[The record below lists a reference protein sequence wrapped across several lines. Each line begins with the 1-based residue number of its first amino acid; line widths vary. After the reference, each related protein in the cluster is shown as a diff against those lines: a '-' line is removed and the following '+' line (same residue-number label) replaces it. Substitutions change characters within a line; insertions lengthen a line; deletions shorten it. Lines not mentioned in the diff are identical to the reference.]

1 MAVVIAVPGR
11 PEIELTELVLDYTG
25 TLSRDGVLLAG
36 VAERIT
42 ALAARLRV
50 TVMTADTRGTARRE
64 LASLPLTVELVRD
77 GEAKAGLVRM
87 LGPDRTAAIG
97 NGRNDV
103 AMVRLATLGIAVL
116 GAEGTAGELI
126 RVADVV
132 TADVNDALDLLADPV
147 RLVATLRD

>member
-1 MAVVIAVPGR
+1 MTVVIALPGR

-64 LASLPLTVELVRD
+64 LAGLPLTVELVRD
-77 GEAKAGLVRM
+77 GKAKAERVRK
-87 LGPDRTAAIG
+87 LGPGRTAAVG

-103 AMVRLATLGIAVL
+103 AMVRLAALGIAVL
-116 GAEGTAGELI
+116 GDEGTAGELI

-132 TADVNDALDLLADPV
+132 APDITSALDLLADPV

>member
-1 MAVVIAVPGR
+1 M
-11 PEIELTELVLDYTG
+11 
-25 TLSRDGVLLAG
+25 
-36 VAERIT
+36 
-42 ALAARLRV
+42 
-50 TVMTADTRGTARRE
+50 RE
-64 LASLPLTVELVRD
+64 L
-77 GEAKAGLVRM
+77 
-87 LGPDRTAAIG
+87 GPERTAAIG

-132 TADVNDALDLLADPV
+132 APDITSALDLLADPV

>member
-1 MAVVIAVPGR
+1 MGIVVAVPGK
-11 PEIELTELVLDYTG
+11 PAIELSDLALDFTG
-25 TLSRDGVLLAG
+25 TLSRDGGLLPG

-42 ALAARLRV
+42 ALAERLRI

-64 LASLPLTVELVRD
+64 LAGLPLAVELVRD
-77 GEAKAGLVRM
+77 GAAKAEFVRRF
-87 LGPDRTAAIG
+87 GPEHTAAIG

-103 AMVRLATLGIAVL
+103 AMVAMAAIGIAVL

-132 TADVNDALDLLADPV
+132 APHINGALDLLADPL

>member
-11 PEIELTELVLDYTG
+11 PEIELTELALDYTG

-42 ALAARLRV
+42 ALAARLRIS
-50 TVMTADTRGTARRE
+50 VMTADTRGTARRE
-64 LASLPLTVELVRD
+64 LAGLPLTVELVRD

-103 AMVRLATLGIAVL
+103 AMVRLAALGIAVL
-116 GAEGTAGELI
+116 GAEGTA
-126 RVADVV
+126 VALLRDTDVV
-132 TADVNDALDLLADPV
+132 APDILTALDLLADPL

>member
-11 PEIELTELVLDYTG
+11 PEIELTEFVLDYTG

-64 LASLPLTVELVRD
+64 LTGLPLTVELVRD

-103 AMVRLATLGIAVL
+103 AMVRLAALGIAVL
-116 GAEGTAGELI
+116 SAEGTAVALL
-126 RVADVV
+126 RDADVV
-132 TADVNDALDLLADPV
+132 APDILTALDLLADPL

>member
-1 MAVVIAVPGR
+1 MAVVIELPGKAA
-11 PEIELTELVLDYTG
+11 IELTDLVLDFNG
-25 TLSRDGVLLAG
+25 TLSRDGVLQPG
-36 VAERIT
+36 VAKRVT
-42 ALAARLRV
+42 RLAARLRV
-50 TVMTADTRGTARRE
+50 TVMTADTRGTARTE
-64 LASLPLTVELVRD
+64 LAGLPLTVELARN
-77 GEAKAGLVRM
+77 GEAKAELVRT
-87 LGPDRTAAIG
+87 LGPERTAAIG

-103 AMVRLATLGIAVL
+103 AMVRQATLGIAVL

>member
-1 MAVVIAVPGR
+1 MGIVVAVPGK
-11 PEIELTELVLDYTG
+11 PTIELSDLALDFTG
-25 TLSRDGVLLAG
+25 TLSRDGGLLPG

-42 ALAARLRV
+42 ALAERLRI

-64 LASLPLTVELVRD
+64 LAGLPLTVELVRD
-77 GEAKAGLVRM
+77 GDAKAELVRK
-87 LGPDRTAAIG
+87 LGPERTVAVG

-103 AMVRLATLGIAVL
+103 AMVTLAAIGIAVL

>member
-11 PEIELTELVLDYTG
+11 PEIELTELVLDFTG

-42 ALAARLRV
+42 ALAARLRIS
-50 TVMTADTRGTARRE
+50 VMTADTRGTARRE
-64 LASLPLTVELVRD
+64 LAGLPLTVELVRD
-77 GEAKAGLVRM
+77 GDAKAELVRKF
-87 LGPDRTAAIG
+87 GPERTVAIG

-103 AMVRLATLGIAVL
+103 AMVRVAALGIAVL
-116 GAEGTAGELI
+116 GAEGTAGELL

-132 TADVNDALDLLADPV
+132 TINVNDALDLLADPV

>member
-1 MAVVIAVPGR
+1 MAVVIAVPGK
-11 PEIELTELVLDYTG
+11 PALELCELVLDFTG
-25 TLSRDGVLLAG
+25 TLSRDGGLLPG

-42 ALAARLRV
+42 ALAARLRI

-64 LASLPLTVELVRD
+64 LAGLPLAVELVRD
-77 GEAKAGLVRM
+77 GAAKAEFVRRF
-87 LGPDRTAAIG
+87 GPEHTAAIG

-103 AMVRLATLGIAVL
+103 EMVAMAAIGIAVL

-132 TADVNDALDLLADPV
+132 APDINSALDLLADPL
-147 RLVATLRD
+147 RLAATLRD

>member
-25 TLSRDGVLLAG
+25 TLSRDGILLAG
-36 VAERIT
+36 VSERIT

-64 LASLPLTVELVRD
+64 LAGLPLTVELVRD
-77 GEAKAGLVRM
+77 GEEKAELVRT

-103 AMVRLATLGIAVL
+103 AMVRLAALGIAVL
-116 GAEGTAGELI
+116 GAEGTA
-126 RVADVV
+126 VALLRDTDVV
-132 TADVNDALDLLADPV
+132 APDILTALDLLADPL